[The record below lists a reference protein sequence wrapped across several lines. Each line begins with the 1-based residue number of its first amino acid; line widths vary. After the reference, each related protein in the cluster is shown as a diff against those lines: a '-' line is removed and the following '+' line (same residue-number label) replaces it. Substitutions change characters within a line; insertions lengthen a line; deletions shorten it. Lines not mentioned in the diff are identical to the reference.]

1 MLNIY
6 QNLDYSKETSLWR
19 QDELQ
24 LWGLCF
30 ISALKEWSAWTEREA
45 NIDTKTTGNN
55 LRRLQL
61 LRNPLPC
68 PALCLLLHGAGVE
81 LDPGEGGEAV
91 HRRGGGGG
99 GRRAALTHSVSP
111 LRPQQ
116 TGTTDT
122 LTEQSRNTLT
132 YTDVHCSP
140 FSPCPYCWEARVN
153 MLQSIT
159 AAEFIKLNNHHSILV

>member
-91 HRRGGGGG
+91 HRRGGRGEQHS
-99 GRRAALTHSVSP
+99 LTQSVP
-111 LRPQQ
+111 WDHNRLEPR
-116 TGTTDT
+116 TH
-122 LTEQSRNTLT
+122 LQSSHETHWHTLT
-132 YTDVHCSP
+132 YT
-140 FSPCPYCWEARVN
+140 
-153 MLQSIT
+153 
-159 AAEFIKLNNHHSILV
+159 AAPSHLVLIVEKHG